1 MDVKRGRKQVK
12 KTSERVATRDRLVKD
27 SSHTPFSARAGTQ
40 TQGTVSHSH
49 GDDSGCSEKSK

>member
-1 MDVKRGRKQVK
+1 MSKEEAEKSQ
-12 KTSERVATRDRLVKD
+12 ENLRVATRDRLVKD